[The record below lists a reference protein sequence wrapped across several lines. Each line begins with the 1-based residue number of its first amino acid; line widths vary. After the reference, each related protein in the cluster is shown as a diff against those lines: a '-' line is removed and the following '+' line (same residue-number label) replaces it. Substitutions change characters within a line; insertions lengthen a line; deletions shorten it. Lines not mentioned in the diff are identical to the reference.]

1 LAGTPPAHF
10 TLLGKDSPFF
20 AADEGENKG
29 RDLAGHVIVNM
40 AGKIWP
46 VFTKER
52 VVPPTLSI

>member
-20 AADEGENKG
+20 AANEADSKS
-29 RDLAGHVIVNM
+29 RDLAGHIIVNM

-46 VFTKER
+46 VFAKER
-52 VVPPTLSI
+52 IVPTALRI

>member
-1 LAGTPPAHF
+1 LAATPSAHF

-20 AADEGENKG
+20 AAHEAENKS
-29 RDLAGHVIVNM
+29 RDLAGRVIVNM

-52 VVPPTLSI
+52 VVPPALSI